1 LTKDTPKPSFI
12 VRYRPKIGALLFLL
26 ALPIILVGSRTF
38 PEATW
43 QSFILSTLG
52 YALIIAGVFGRL
64 WSMLYIGGRKDK
76 ELQRVGPYSVVRHP
90 LYVSSLMLGLGLSA
104 LSQNLLVLIIVL
116 VYFILQYR
124 TTIKHEEAVLSGLF
138 GETYANYKRVTP
150 CFIPRFSHLDTTPP
164 ESINLRPLSREFSH
178 GLAALAL
185 IPLFRLIA
193 LLHEGRILPTL
204 LKFP

>member
-1 LTKDTPKPSFI
+1 LSQESPRASFV
-12 VRYRPKIGALLFLL
+12 VRHRPKIGALLFLL
-26 ALPIILVGSRTF
+26 ALPVILLTSHSWLDTSW
-38 PEATW
+38 P
-43 QSFILSTLG
+43 SFLLSTLG
-52 YALIIAGVFGRL
+52 YGLIVAGVFGRL

-76 ELQRVGPYSVVRHP
+76 ELQRLGPYSVVRHP

-104 LSQNLLVLIIVL
+104 LSQNPIVLAIVL
-116 VYFILQYR
+116 VYFTLQYR
-124 TTIKHEEAVLSGLF
+124 TTIIHEESVLTALF
-138 GETYANYKRVTP
+138 GETYNLYKRVTP

-164 ESINLRPLSREFSH
+164 ESINLRPLAREFSH

-193 LLHEGRILPTL
+193 LLHESRILPTL